1 MIIPAPEARFLY
13 LEGRLTKFALLDAT
27 DEEIQTITKLFK
39 PAREDFLLIDSK
51 EK

>member
-1 MIIPAPEARFLY
+1 MIIPAPEAKFLY

-27 DEEIQTITKLFK
+27 DEEIQTITEMFN
-39 PAREDFLLIDSK
+39 PAQEDFLLIDSK